1 MYVQTSAPGARN
13 RGNNKRGRIVKMA
26 SRAVWL
32 LLAAATALALTTAA
46 SATTTTVVTAAT
58 PSWTQDDTRT
68 GGTVQWT
75 TAFGAPADPGGG
87 SLELATDGT
96 TAAKA
101 GLYTHTMAGT
111 PLSDV
116 TGLSYWTYQAAASS
130 PSGDASF
137 QLQVDV
143 DGTLGDGSGF
153 TTLVYEPYWN
163 GTVEPNTWQS
173 WDVAAGR
180 FWSSRATTGG
190 IGGDLVAGA
199 GGPPLYTLDQVET
212 MYPNAVVVG
221 IGVNVGTFNPSYDI
235 GVDGVVFNDAIYDFE
250 PGVCST
256 STSGATITL
265 LADCTETTPFVVP
278 DGFTLDGAGHTLT
291 AADPSTSQAFIGA
304 AVQSGGVEM
313 QVKNLHIV
321 GSSSVL
327 SCGTFTG
334 VDFADAGGSVENTTI
349 DNLLRGGYTGCQNG
363 LGIHADSAT
372 PASLLIDGNTVTGY
386 NKNGITV
393 NGAITA
399 IVTNNTVTGAGPLGS
414 GYAAQNGIQIG
425 FGASAVVSGNTVSGN
440 VYTPKSDVA
449 CGLLFYQADGVK
461 QQGNNL
467 FDNEVNLCNAG
478 RGGGH
483 VSH

>member
-1 MYVQTSAPGARN
+1 MV
-13 RGNNKRGRIVKMA
+13 

-32 LLAAATALALTTAA
+32 LLAAVAALGLATAA

-58 PSWTQDDTRT
+58 PSWTQDDTRP

-75 TAFGAPADPGGG
+75 TAFDAPTGFGAG
-87 SLELATDGT
+87 SLELTTDGT

-116 TGLSYWTYQAAASS
+116 TSLSYWTDQVAASL

-163 GTVEPNTWQS
+163 GTVASRTWQS
-173 WDVAAGR
+173 WDVAAGQ
-180 FWSSRATTGG
+180 FWSSHSTTGG

-199 GGPPLYTLDQVET
+199 GGPPLYRLNQVEA

-221 IGVNVGTFNPSYDI
+221 IGLDVGTFNPSYDI
-235 GVDGVVFNDAIYDFE
+235 GVDGVVFNDTTYNFE

-256 STSGATITL
+256 STSGTTITL
-265 LADCTETTPFVVP
+265 LADCTETTPFVVE
-278 DGFTLDGAGHTLT
+278 DAFTLDGAGHTLT
-291 AADPSTSQAFIGA
+291 AADPSSSQAFVGA
-304 AVQSGGVEM
+304 AVRNGGAEMHVE
-313 QVKNLHIV
+313 NLHIV
-321 GSSSVL
+321 GASSVL
-327 SCGTFTG
+327 DCRTFTG
-334 VDFADAGGSVENTTI
+334 IDFVDGGGSVENTTI

-372 PASLLIDGNTVTGY
+372 SHSLLVDGNTITGY

-399 IVTNNTVTGAGPLGS
+399 TVTNNTVTGAGPLGF

-425 FGASAVVSGNTVSGN
+425 FGASGLVSGNTVSGN
-440 VYTPKSDVA
+440 WYTPKSDVA
-449 CGLLFYQADGVK
+449 CGLLFYQASGVK
-461 QQGNNL
+461 QQGNTL
-467 FDNEVNLCNAG
+467 SDNEVDLCNAG

-483 VSH
+483 VSP